1 MRRSPSLLRKRWF
14 ESSPNMK
21 KSLKPLARSIVE
33 RLGELKPTDVE
44 KEMKNIVRMLK
55 EEGLLSRWRE
65 LEKEI
70 HQAWRTKFGASKV
83 TILSAHEL
91 SKEARKRLEE
101 SVRGAELIERVDERL
116 MGGAV
121 IRIDDRRLDGSI
133 IGALQR
139 LKNTLNA

>member
-1 MRRSPSLLRKRWF
+1 
-14 ESSPNMK
+14 MK

-33 RLGELKPTDVE
+33 QLAELKPAEVE
-44 KEMKNIVRMLK
+44 KEMVKIVRFLQ
-55 EEGLLSRWRE
+55 EESLLGRWRE

-70 HQAWRTKFGASKV
+70 HQAWRNKFGASKV
-83 TILSAHEL
+83 TVLSAHEL
-91 SKEARKRLEE
+91 SKTARQQLED
-101 SVRGAELIERVDERL
+101 SVKGAELIERVDERL

-139 LKNTLNA
+139 LKNTLLA

>member
-1 MRRSPSLLRKRWF
+1 
-14 ESSPNMK
+14 MK

-33 RLGELKPTDVE
+33 QLGELKPAEIE
-44 KEMKNIVRMLK
+44 KEMIKIVALLK
-55 EEGLLSRWRE
+55 EQSLLSRWRE

-70 HQAWRTKFGASKV
+70 HQAWRNKFGASKV
-83 TILSAHEL
+83 TVLSAHEL
-91 SKEARKRLEE
+91 SKGARKQLED
-101 SVRGAELIERVDERL
+101 SVKGAELIERVDERL

>member
-1 MRRSPSLLRKRWF
+1 
-14 ESSPNMK
+14 MK

-33 RLGELKPTDVE
+33 QLADLKPAEVE
-44 KEMKNIVRMLK
+44 KEMTKIVALLK

-70 HQAWRTKFGASKV
+70 NQAWRNKFGASKV
-83 TILSAHEL
+83 TVLSAHEL
-91 SKEARKRLEE
+91 SKEARKHLED
-101 SVRGAELIERVDERL
+101 SVKGAELIERVDERL

>member
-1 MRRSPSLLRKRWF
+1 
-14 ESSPNMK
+14 MK

-33 RLGELKPTDVE
+33 ELGELKPAEVE
-44 KEMKNIVRMLK
+44 KEMTKIVSLLK

-70 HQAWRTKFGASKV
+70 HQAWRNKYGASKV
-83 TILSAHEL
+83 TILSAHPL
-91 SKEARKRLEE
+91 SKDAKARLEE
-101 SVRGAELIERVDERL
+101 SVKGAELIERVDERL